1 MSDLSAASVPVNL
14 LTPTVSA
21 STSTANAPMSA
32 AETAKRAQ
40 IHSTAQKFEASF
52 LSVMMQSMTAGM
64 KTPEI
69 GGGGAGEDM
78 FKSLLAEQMAQQ
90 VTKSGGVGIAA
101 SIQKEMLKMQG
112 LKE

>member
-1 MSDLSAASVPVNL
+1 MSTLSAITAPAL
-14 LTPTVSA
+14 DTVGKTAA
-21 STSTANAPMSA
+21 ST
-32 AETAKRAQ
+32 AELLKRGR
-40 IHSTAQKFEASF
+40 IRETAQKFEASF

-78 FKSLLAEQMAQQ
+78 FKSLLSEEMAKQ
-90 VTKSGGVGIAA
+90 VVKAGGIGVAA
-101 SIQKEMLKMQG
+101 TVQKEMLKMQG

>member
-1 MSDLSAASVPVNL
+1 MSALSAIA
-14 LTPTVSA
+14 TPAIDTVGQTAA
-21 STSTANAPMSA
+21 ST
-32 AETAKRAQ
+32 AELLKRGK
-40 IHSTAQKFEASF
+40 IRETAQKFEASF

-78 FKSLLAEQMAQQ
+78 FKSLLSEEMAKQ
-90 VTKSGGVGIAA
+90 VVKSGGIGVAA

>member
-1 MSDLSAASVPVNL
+1 MSALSAIA
-14 LTPTVSA
+14 TPAIDTVGQTAA
-21 STSTANAPMSA
+21 ST
-32 AETAKRAQ
+32 AELLKRGK
-40 IHSTAQKFEASF
+40 IRETAQKFEASF

-78 FKSLLAEQMAQQ
+78 FKSMLGEEMAKQ
-90 VTKSGGVGIAA
+90 VVKSGGIGVAA
-101 SIQKEMLKMQG
+101 SVQKEMLKMQG